1 MRTDKETL
9 KFRKIFG
16 IYTSSVVIAAL
27 AIIAGIAVGIYAL
40 NSSFQELEAEH
51 NGHMQSITLSAD
63 RNLSSLFKFCRQEL
77 HEEAR
82 LAVTMPVD
90 DFMINA
96 KKNELLSDSTVKAIA
111 IIDSGKVHSC
121 TNSSIKQLSFYSD
134 FSLDKPCICTDNNN
148 NAYIALVEPTSS
160 AEINLVGLLNMD
172 NFFKRFAG
180 MELSEDYWMALYD
193 MRNGLCIQNSKTKPF
208 INNVGYNNAIKY
220 GAGLEIMAR
229 SERCGEM
236 LFDEYSQRTR
246 SPHSSDY
253 IVTALPQSHS
263 ENGYYAIGLA
273 IHTDHYTT
281 TLTDIFLRTAICG
294 ALILFGILVLFIINR
309 KHSRV
314 NQQMRANISLLNE
327 QNARL
332 QELLQAADELAHQQR
347 LVTIGTLASSA
358 NHEFSNLLT
367 PILGYS
373 VLAMEK
379 AGDDEELLDY
389 LEKIYL
395 AASKSKE
402 LVARFLRMSRR
413 RTIRERVDLSP
424 DELLENVEK
433 VLTPSRPH
441 NVQVVT
447 EYNCPEK
454 CLYAYETEIEQVMI
468 NLILNAFQA
477 MKVDGGTLAISTNH
491 HDEYVEIVLADDGP
505 GIPEEILQHIFE
517 PFYTTKSEGSGTGL
531 GLPIVNQIIEA
542 HHGRIE
548 LDTVVGEGTTFR
560 IILPI
565 YKPE

>member
-1 MRTDKETL
+1 MRIEKETL

-63 RNLSSLFKFCRQEL
+63 RNLASLFKFCRQEL
-77 HEEAR
+77 HEEAS
-82 LAVTMPVD
+82 LATNLSDD
-90 DFMINA
+90 DFMAKA
-96 KKNELLSDSTVKAIA
+96 KKNELLSDSTIKAIA
-111 IIDSGKVHSC
+111 ITNHDKISSC
-121 TNSSIKQLSFYSD
+121 TNSSITQLKFYRDYSTED
-134 FSLDKPCICTDNNN
+134 PCICTDNNN
-148 NAYIALVEPTSS
+148 NAYIALVEPVSS
-160 AEINLVGLLNMD
+160 PDSIVVGLLNVD
-172 NFFKRFAG
+172 NFFKRFAE

-193 MRNGLCIQNSKTKPF
+193 MRNGLCIQNDQSTPF
-208 INNVGYNNAIKY
+208 ISNVNYMNAIKY

-229 SERCGEM
+229 SEQRGEM
-236 LFDEYSQRTR
+236 IFDEYSQNSR

-253 IVTALPQSHS
+253 IVCALPQSHS
-263 ENGYYAIGLA
+263 ENGHYAIGLA
-273 IHTDHYTT
+273 IHTDHYTR

-332 QELLQAADELAHQQR
+332 QELLQAAEELAHQQR

-373 VLAMEK
+373 VMAMEK
-379 AGDDEELLDY
+379 AGDDEEMLDY

-413 RTIRERVDLSP
+413 RTTRERVDLSP
-424 DELLENVEK
+424 DELLENVAK
-433 VLTPSRPH
+433 VLSPSKPH
-441 NVQVVT
+441 NVKVIT
-447 EYNCPEK
+447 EYNCPDR
-454 CLYAYETEIEQVMI
+454 CLYAYETELEQAMI

-477 MKVDGGTLAISTNH
+477 MKAGGGRLTISTDH
-491 HDEYVEIVLADDGP
+491 TDEYVEIVLADNGP
-505 GIPEEILQHIFE
+505 GIPEETLQHIFE

-531 GLPIVNQIIEA
+531 GLPIVHQIIEA
-542 HHGRIE
+542 HHGRVE
-548 LDTVVGEGTTFR
+548 LDTVVGQGTTFR

>member
-1 MRTDKETL
+1 MRTEKETL

-16 IYTSSVVIAAL
+16 IYTSSVVVAAL

-40 NSSFQELEAEH
+40 NSSFSELEIEH

-82 LAVTMPVD
+82 MAVNIPVD
-90 DFMINA
+90 DFMANV
-96 KKNELLSDSTVKAIA
+96 KKNELLSDCTMKAIA
-111 IIDSGKVHSC
+111 ITNQDNVGSC
-121 TNSSIKQLSFYSD
+121 TDSSISNLTFYSD
-134 FSLDKPCICTDNNN
+134 FSVDKPCICTDNNN
-148 NAYIALVEPTSS
+148 NAYIALVEPVSNSDT
-160 AEINLVGLLNMD
+160 NVVGLLNMD

-193 MRNGLCIQNSKTKPF
+193 MHNGLCIQNSKTDPF
-208 INNVGYNNAIKY
+208 INNVGYDNALKY
-220 GAGLEIMAR
+220 GAGLEIVAR
-229 SERCGEM
+229 SEQRGEM
-236 LFDEYSQRTR
+236 IFDEYSQKSR

-273 IHTDHYTT
+273 IHTDHYTR

-327 QNARL
+327 QNSRL

-347 LVTIGTLASSA
+347 LVTVGTLASSA

-373 VLAMEK
+373 VIAMEK

-413 RTIRERVDLSP
+413 RTTRERIDLSP

-433 VLTPSRPH
+433 VLSPSRPH
-441 NVQVVT
+441 NVKVIT
-447 EYNCPEK
+447 EYNCPDK
-454 CLYAYETEIEQVMI
+454 CLYAHETEIEQVMI

-477 MKVDGGTLAISTNH
+477 MKISGGTLTISSSHN
-491 HDEYVEIVLADDGP
+491 DEYVEIILADDGP

-531 GLPIVNQIIEA
+531 GLPIVHQIIEA

-548 LDTVVGEGTTFR
+548 LDTKVGQGTTFR

>member
-1 MRTDKETL
+1 MRTEKETL

-16 IYTSSVVIAAL
+16 IYTSSVVVAAL

-63 RNLSSLFKFCRQEL
+63 RNLASLFKFCRQEL

-82 LAVTMPVD
+82 MATNLSVD
-90 DFMINA
+90 DFMVNA
-96 KKNELLSDSTVKAIA
+96 KKNELLSDSTMKAIA
-111 IIDSGKVHSC
+111 VITDGKVRSC
-121 TNSSIKQLSFYSD
+121 TNSSIRKLSFYCDYSTD
-134 FSLDKPCICTDNNN
+134 NPCICTDNNN
-148 NAYIALVEPTSS
+148 NAYIALIEPVSS
-160 AEINLVGLLNMD
+160 PNNIVVGLLNMD

-193 MRNGLCIQNSKTKPF
+193 MQHGLCIQNNQEEPF
-208 INNVGYNNAIKY
+208 INNVNYENAIKY
-220 GAGLEIMAR
+220 GAGLGIMAR
-229 SERCGEM
+229 SEQYDEM
-236 LFDEYSQRTR
+236 IFDEYSQESK
-246 SPHSSDY
+246 SPHSSEY

-273 IHTDHYTT
+273 IHTDHYTR

-332 QELLQAADELAHQQR
+332 QELLSAADEFAHQQR

-373 VLAMEK
+373 VMAMEK
-379 AGDDEELLDY
+379 AQDDEEMMDY

-413 RTIRERVDLSP
+413 STIRERVDLSP

-433 VLTPSRPH
+433 VLNPSRPH
-441 NVQVVT
+441 NVKVIT
-447 EYNCPEK
+447 DYNCPDK

-477 MKVDGGTLAISTNH
+477 MKNEGGTLTISTSH
-491 HDEYVEIVLADDGP
+491 TDEYVNIVLADNGP
-505 GIPEEILQHIFE
+505 GIPEEIKQHIFE
-517 PFYTTKSEGSGTGL
+517 PFYTTKEEGSGTGL
-531 GLPIVNQIIEA
+531 GLSIVNQIIEA

-548 LDTVVGEGTTFR
+548 LDTVVGQGTTFR

-565 YKPE
+565 Y